1 MFNNN
6 NNNNFKKSS
15 NENDIKNFESSYELS
30 RKASFSTEYAEIAQ
44 RHGAQSNDATVSS
57 NDSRLSFYTTP
68 MASTLVESTS
78 NSNNDLKSNVE
89 STIEIL
95 QNGINLE
102 NGNNNTSFLIEKLQQ
117 QLLNDVKKDNNEQ
130 VQNNNFF
137 FNLIFLLSFR
147 Y

>member
-30 RKASFSTEYAEIAQ
+30 RKASFSTEYAENAQ

-57 NDSRLSFYTTP
+57 NDSGLSFYTTP

-137 FNLIFLLSFR
+137 F
-147 Y
+147 